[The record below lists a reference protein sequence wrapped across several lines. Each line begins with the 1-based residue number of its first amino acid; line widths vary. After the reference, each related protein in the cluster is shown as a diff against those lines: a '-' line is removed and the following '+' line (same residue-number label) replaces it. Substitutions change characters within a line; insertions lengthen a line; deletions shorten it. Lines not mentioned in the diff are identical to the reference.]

1 MTYPAISRRAFA
13 LGTGALGAALAGS
26 GAAQGAAAAAPSAD
40 AGITG
45 GYEAIHQEA
54 QFKATPAQ
62 VYRALTDAKLF
73 DKVVVASGAIPRM
86 ALGKAPTLIGK
97 AAGGGFSLFGG
108 YITGRHVELT
118 PGVRVIQAWRSGSW
132 APHIFSIARF
142 ELVAEGGGTRVVFDQ
157 TGFPAGEAASLAK
170 GWRENYWT
178 PLAKVLA

>member
-13 LGTGALGAALAGS
+13 IGTGALGAALGGS
-26 GAAQGAAAAAPSAD
+26 NTAQAATATSTAD

-45 GYEAIHQEA
+45 GHEAIHQEA
-54 QFKATPAQ
+54 VFKATPAQ
-62 VYRALTDAKLF
+62 VYRALTDARLF

-86 ALGKAPTLIGK
+86 ALGKAPTRIDR
-97 AAGGGFSLFGG
+97 AVGGAFSLFGG

-142 ELVAEGGGTRVVFDQ
+142 ELVAEGGGARLVFDQ

-170 GWRENYWT
+170 GWHENYWM